1 MTKPPAKLKSI
12 VRFLAE
18 ETSGRA
24 YSSYKYCH
32 DGVSVPQLDY
42 DDDPR
47 ELSADVFAEMD
58 HRSNAPIDLSKRLG
72 KGSPILRYFLD
83 GSRKTYKVDD
93 IEYDGV
99 VYPIVA
105 GQICVACC
113 QRESFYDFKKEEAL
127 STRTLVI
134 PSKANAD
141 GDGVPSFYKST
152 CKSINSACALNGTN
166 KFGIDLSLSEVL
178 PYDTGRK
185 AAETK
190 YENRAIARIQ
200 DRMIEMEKELVA
212 SLAQRRL
219 LSLESYLV
227 KDGSLQYKVPKGKDS
242 HISAITRDNYRFVV
256 GASKM
261 FNPELLA
268 GRKKILT
275 AKDIA
280 DLPLYHR
287 TPAFKY
293 HNSEFS
299 GETQYA
305 IWYVRIRDM
314 KYSGSPFAGVL
325 KLEKILVTDDEREDG
340 LPTSEIDMITANV
353 IDERCPVCYGSDE
366 RWANHLYPIY
376 LTEYFL
382 KSQFLSDHFFISL
395 F

>member
-1 MTKPPAKLKSI
+1 MTKSSAKLKSI

-18 ETSGRA
+18 ETNGRA

-32 DGVSVPQLDY
+32 DGVSVPQLNY

-47 ELSADVFAEMD
+47 ELAADVFAETD
-58 HRSNAPIDLSKRLG
+58 HRTNASIDLSKRLS
-72 KGSPILRYFLD
+72 KGSPIFRYFLD

-93 IEYDGV
+93 IEYDGA

-113 QRESFYDFKKEEAL
+113 QRESFSDFKKAEAF
-127 STRTLVI
+127 SARTLVI

-152 CKSINSACALNGTN
+152 CKSINAECALNGTN
-166 KFGIDLSLSEVL
+166 KFGVDLSLSEVL

-185 AAETK
+185 NSETK

-200 DRMIEMEKELVA
+200 DKMIEMEKELVS

-219 LSLESYLV
+219 LSSESYLI
-227 KDGSLQYKVPKGKDS
+227 KDGSLQYKIPKGKDS

-268 GRKKILT
+268 GRKKILS

-280 DLPLYHR
+280 DLPRYHR

-299 GETQYA
+299 GDTQYA

-314 KYSGSPFAGVL
+314 KYSNSPFAGVL
-325 KLEKILVTDDEREDG
+325 KLEKILVTDDERENG
-340 LPTSEIDMITANV
+340 LPTSEIDMITANI

-376 LTEYFL
+376 LTESFL

>member
-1 MTKPPAKLKSI
+1 MQKNSAKLKPI
-12 VRFLAE
+12 VRFLAD
-18 ETSGRA
+18 ETNGRA

-32 DGVSVPQLDY
+32 DSISIPQFDY

-47 ELSADVFAEMD
+47 ELSADFFAETD
-58 HRSNAPIDLSKRLG
+58 YRSNTPIELSKRLFQH
-72 KGSPILRYFLD
+72 SPILRYFLD

-113 QRESFYDFKKEEAL
+113 QRESFSQFKKKEIL
-127 STRTLVI
+127 SARTLVI

-152 CKSINSACALNGTN
+152 CKCINTACALNGAN
-166 KFGIDLSLSEVL
+166 KFGIDISLSEVL
-178 PYDTGRK
+178 PYETGRK
-185 AAETK
+185 MADSK

-200 DRMIEMEKELVA
+200 DKMIEMEKELVA
-212 SLAQRRL
+212 DLAQKRL
-219 LSLESYLV
+219 LSSESYLV

-275 AKDIA
+275 AKNIA
-280 DLPLYHR
+280 ELPTYYR
-287 TPAFKY
+287 TPAFRY
-293 HNSEFS
+293 HNRDFS
-299 GETQYA
+299 GDTQYA

-314 KYSGSPFAGVL
+314 KYSNSPFAGVL
-325 KLEKILVTDDEREDG
+325 KLEKILVTEDERENG
-340 LPTSEIDMITANV
+340 LPTDEIDMITAN
-353 IDERCPVCYGSDE
+353 IINERSPVCYGSDE

-376 LTEYFL
+376 LTESFL
-382 KSQFLSDHFFISL
+382 KSQFLGDHFFISL

>member
-1 MTKPPAKLKSI
+1 MTRTPAKLNPI
-12 VRFLAE
+12 VRFLAN
-18 ETSGRA
+18 ETHGTP

-47 ELSADVFAEMD
+47 ELAADVFAETD
-58 HRSNAPIDLSKRLG
+58 HRSNAPIDLAKRLG

-113 QRESFYDFKKEEAL
+113 QRESFDEFKKEETLLA
-127 STRTLVI
+127 RALVI

-141 GDGVPSFYKST
+141 GDGIPSFYKST
-152 CKSINSACALNGTN
+152 CKSINMACSLAGTN
-166 KFGIDLSLSEVL
+166 KFGIDLSLSDLL
-178 PYDTGRK
+178 PYDTGHK
-185 AAETK
+185 TTDSK

-200 DRMIEMEKELVA
+200 DKMIEMEKELVA
-212 SLAQRRL
+212 SLAKRRL
-219 LSLESYLV
+219 LSSESYLI

-242 HISAITRDNYRFVV
+242 HISAIARDNYRFVV

-275 AKDIA
+275 AKNIA

-287 TPAFKY
+287 TPAFK

-299 GETQYA
+299 GETEYA

-314 KYSGSPFAGVL
+314 KYSRSPFAGVL
-325 KLEKILVTDDEREDG
+325 KLEKILVTEDEREDG

-366 RWANHLYPIY
+366 RWANHLYPVY
-376 LTEYFL
+376 LTESFL

>member
-1 MTKPPAKLKSI
+1 MTKSTAKLKSI
-12 VRFLAE
+12 VRYLAK
-18 ETSGRA
+18 ETNGRA

-32 DGVSVPQLDY
+32 DGVSIPRLDY

-47 ELSADVFAEMD
+47 ELSAEVFAETD
-58 HRSNAPIDLSKRLG
+58 HRSNAPIDLSKRLS

-127 STRTLVI
+127 SARTLVI

-152 CKSINSACALNGTN
+152 CKSINSACALNGAN
-166 KFGIDLSLSEVL
+166 KFGVDLSLSEVI

-200 DRMIEMEKELVA
+200 DKMIEMEKELVA
-212 SLAQRRL
+212 LLAQGGL
-219 LSLESYLV
+219 LSSDSYLV
-227 KDGSLQYKVPKGKDS
+227 KDGSLQYKIPKGKDS
-242 HISAITRDNYRFVV
+242 HITAITRDNYRFVV

-268 GRKKILT
+268 GRKKNING
-275 AKDIA
+275 K
-280 DLPLYHR
+280 
-287 TPAFKY
+287 
-293 HNSEFS
+293 E
-299 GETQYA
+299 
-305 IWYVRIRDM
+305 
-314 KYSGSPFAGVL
+314 YSRA
-325 KLEKILVTDDEREDG
+325 
-340 LPTSEIDMITANV
+340 
-353 IDERCPVCYGSDE
+353 
-366 RWANHLYPIY
+366 
-376 LTEYFL
+376 
-382 KSQFLSDHFFISL
+382 
-395 F
+395 